1 MDDLVIL
8 KLEEFSTLRVERNE
22 DRPAFRRNPQEHPTR
37 LAPVPETSI
46 RRDVQ
51 CVFHLVS
58 VAQLRPRRAQ
68 VRHDPRRRTR
78 LPCTPMTPSV
88 ATSSSRALATSFTSR
103 PPGRGGAPWPISW
116 LSDTRRRRHREE
128 RVTHHRAKHAESTA
142 TQPKVTKSENRDF
155 VMLRENS
162 LFFAH
167 ITPKHVTP
175 GPTTPRAPP
184 RAPPGPE
191 HVTPGPLRRR
201 A

>member
-103 PPGRGGAPWPISW
+103 PPRRGGAPWPISW

-175 GPTTPRAPP
+175 GP
-184 RAPPGPE
+184 
-191 HVTPGPLRRR
+191 LRRR